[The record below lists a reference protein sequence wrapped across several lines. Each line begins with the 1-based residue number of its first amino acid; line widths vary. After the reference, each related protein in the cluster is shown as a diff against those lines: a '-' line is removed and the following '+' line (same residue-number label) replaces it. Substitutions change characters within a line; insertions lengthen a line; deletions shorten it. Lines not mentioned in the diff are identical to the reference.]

1 MKNLRGPLLILLS
14 SLLFSTTGTLQQVA
28 PAGNTPIVITEIR
41 MLLGAITLF
50 LWCFFT
56 KQFPFNMKKVAWKA
70 LFTAVIAV
78 LLYQIFFFS
87 SVGKL
92 GVAVGSVISIA
103 TTPIWAAIIAFL
115 LYKSKP
121 SFFWTIATFLA
132 IIGVVLINSAGT
144 SSGEAIGWALL
155 LPILAGL
162 SYAVEIIF
170 IGQVVKNISPENAM
184 LLEMSFVSL
193 LLLPVIFFYPLDWIF
208 TTQGILVSLGLG
220 VITAGIAFPCF
231 VGGLKLTSPIVAATL
246 ALTEPLMATALGIFF
261 LHEPITMNMSI
272 GIVCLISAVAVLVFE
287 NKKG

>member
-1 MKNLRGPLLILLS
+1 M
-14 SLLFSTTGTLQQVA
+14 
-28 PAGNTPIVITEIR
+28 
-41 MLLGAITLF
+41 
-50 LWCFFT
+50 
-56 KQFPFNMKKVAWKA
+56 
-70 LFTAVIAV
+70 
-78 LLYQIFFFS
+78 
-87 SVGKL
+87 
-92 GVAVGSVISIA
+92 
-103 TTPIWAAIIAFL
+103 
-115 LYKSKP
+115 
-121 SFFWTIATFLA
+121 A

>member
-1 MKNLRGPLLILLS
+1 M
-14 SLLFSTTGTLQQVA
+14 
-28 PAGNTPIVITEIR
+28 
-41 MLLGAITLF
+41 
-50 LWCFFT
+50 
-56 KQFPFNMKKVAWKA
+56 
-70 LFTAVIAV
+70 
-78 LLYQIFFFS
+78 
-87 SVGKL
+87 
-92 GVAVGSVISIA
+92 
-103 TTPIWAAIIAFL
+103 L
-115 LYKSKP
+115 LYKAISLQHEESCLESSLYSSDRSSALPNFFLFIRWQTRCSSRFCHFDCDNTHLGSHPCLFTLQVKTK
-121 SFFWTIATFLA
+121 FFWTIATFLA